1 MTQAHLQSAT
11 ALTFHATTFHP
22 VARDGQQW
30 LPAAE
35 IAAALGYS
43 REDKISRL
51 YDRHAAEFSDR
62 MTALVETPISGAS
75 GNLRATVRIF
85 SLRGA
90 HLLGMFART
99 ARAAEFRRWVLDI
112 LDAQTATDRPGTTSP
127 SLPAPAAFDLRA
139 AMRAD
144 NLQPTVRLPPDVQ
157 TAINRQAWAMAH
169 DAYELCREHLARRVA
184 YSSEFGFP
192 ERVLD
197 RKTALATIAETTLDM
212 AMAPAHFNALRVMQR
227 MAATAAALAI
237 ECRDKIAAEIEHITA
252 SELAP

>member
-1 MTQAHLQSAT
+1 MTKTHLPSAP
-11 ALTFHATTFHP
+11 ALTFHDHKFDITR
-22 VARDGQQW
+22 RDGQPW
-30 LPAAE
+30 LRVQQ
-35 IAAALGYS
+35 IAVALGYKRGDIAS
-43 REDKISRL
+43 QL
-51 YDRHAAEFSDR
+51 YQKHAAEFTDN
-62 MTALVETPISGAS
+62 MTAVVKIPTAGGIQET
-75 GNLRATVRIF
+75 RIF

-112 LDAQTATDRPGTTSP
+112 LDAQAATDRPGTASP
-127 SLPAPAAFDLRA
+127 SRPAPAAFDLRA

-157 TAINRQAWAMAH
+157 TAINRKAWAMAH

-197 RKTALATIAETTLDM
+197 RQTALATIAETTLDI
-212 AMAPAHFNALRVMQR
+212 ALAPAQFNALLVMQR
-227 MAATAAALAI
+227 MAATAATLAI
-237 ECRDKIAAEIEHITA
+237 ECRDKIATEIEHIT
-252 SELAP
+252 EREMAP